1 MTARPIV
8 SGSTP
13 TFAVWISNRD
23 TSGAPSGNPHVGET
37 GIASADVKIY
47 AAAPGASLPGSP
59 ISNTHYT
66 WTERG
71 RGHYDL
77 AFSDAS
83 YFTGAGISRV
93 SVAFDDGVY
102 SYPLVE
108 VFYFVGAH
116 PADVRTWL
124 GTAVAALSSS
134 GYVQTM
140 LMRWLTDNAAGTP
153 AALTATNKYVQV
165 ALQRWLTDDAAGTP
179 AALTATGKFLQALVS
194 RWATDDAAGTVIT
207 PTSAGRPRVDSTHFG
222 GTVAPTPTVPGIPRV
237 EVASAMNDS
246 ISAGSLAAAAVTKI
260 VDGFMTRAHD
270 TGVTLGGL
278 WKRLESWITGAKSE
292 SGPVDARVYD
302 WKDRDG
308 NTAFTGTVDTTTGAR
323 SQSNVSGSEPP

>member
-8 SGSTP
+8 SGTTP

-23 TSGAPSGNPHVGET
+23 DGGGPSGNPHIGET
-37 GIASADVKIY
+37 GIASANVKVY
-47 AAAPGASLPGSP
+47 AAAPGANLPGSP

-77 AFSDAS
+77 AFSQAS

-93 SVAFDDGVY
+93 SVAFDDGIY

-108 VFYFVGAH
+108 IFYLVGAH
-116 PADVRTWL
+116 PVDVRTWL
-124 GTAVAALSSS
+124 GSAVA
-134 GYVQTM
+134 
-140 LMRWLTDNAAGTP
+140 
-153 AALTATNKYVQV
+153 
-165 ALQRWLTDDAAGTP
+165 
-179 AALTATGKFLQALVS
+179 
-194 RWATDDAAGTVIT
+194 
-207 PTSAGRPRVDSTHFG
+207 
-222 GTVAPTPTVPGIPRV
+222 TPTVAGVPRV
-237 EVASAMNDS
+237 EVASAMTDS
-246 ISAGSLAAAAVTKI
+246 ISAASVAAATVTKI

-323 SQSNVSGSEPP
+323 GQSDVSGSEPP